1 MTFDLQM
8 EIQSSTKKAPWS
20 LGSFSKQIR
29 FILSKPHLNFIYK
42 FIYDIYR
49 RSLLQISNGQGE
61 TTPFYFQKCW
71 PMHRITWFSYT
82 IRAQPLN
89 IKGYFGII
97 YPTTIKKHNIHQ
109 WLRHN
114 HNFENLLATV
124 SLKVISRK
132 CRPKC
137 TLRVTTISLIGRIY
151 DFW

>member
-1 MTFDLQM
+1 MIYKWRFNLVQ
-8 EIQSSTKKAPWS
+8 KKAPWS

-29 FILSKPHLNFIYK
+29 FIWSKPHLNFIYK
-42 FIYDIYR
+42 FIYGIY

-61 TTPFYFQKCW
+61 ITSFYFQKCW
-71 PMHRITWFSYT
+71 PMHRITWFSYA

-114 HNFENLLATV
+114 HYFENLLATV

-132 CRPKC
+132 GRPKC
-137 TLRVTTISLIGRIY
+137 TLKSY
-151 DFW
+151 DRFTNR

>member
-1 MTFDLQM
+1 MIYKWWFNLVQ
-8 EIQSSTKKAPWS
+8 KKAPWS

-29 FILSKPHLNFIYK
+29 FIFIKTTFKFYIYK
-42 FIYDIYR
+42 FIYGIYR

-61 TTPFYFQKCW
+61 ITPLYFQKCW
-71 PMHRITWFSYT
+71 PMHRITWFSYA

-109 WLRHN
+109 WSRNN
-114 HNFENLLATV
+114 HYFENLLATV

-132 CRPKC
+132 RRPKC
-137 TLRVTTISLIGRIY
+137 TLKSY
-151 DFW
+151 DRFTNR